1 MSEFSNLLEK
11 RRTIYALGNKTSY
24 TKEEIVNAIRH
35 AVRQSPSAS
44 NSQTTRAVV
53 LFDDANKKAWN
64 HIYDVQKEV
73 LPEQVWNMMS
83 GVIENARDSA
93 VGTVLFFEDRDAV
106 EAMPTSEATR
116 ENYKQNNAGIAQYA
130 VWLSLAEMDLGA
142 SLQHFN
148 VGYEQGFD
156 KAIREMFE
164 LPESF
169 ELIAQ
174 MPFGSI
180 EQAASEKE
188 HIDTDI
194 QVKVRQNVNE

>member
-1 MSEFSNLLEK
+1 MSEFRKLLEQ
-11 RRTIYALGNKTSY
+11 RRTIYALGNNTPY
-24 TKEEIVNAIRH
+24 TKEEITTAIRH
-35 AVRQSPSAS
+35 AVRQAPSAS

-53 LFDDANKKAWN
+53 LFDEANKKLWN
-64 HIYDVQKEV
+64 HIYDVQKQV
-73 LPEQVWNMMS
+73 LPESMWGMMS
-83 GVIENARDSA
+83 GVMENARDGA
-93 VGTVLFFEDRDAV
+93 VGTVLFFEDREAV
-106 EAMPTSEATR
+106 EAMPTNEATR

-130 VWLSLAEMDLGA
+130 VWLTLAEMELGS

-156 KAIREMFE
+156 KAIREMFN

-180 EQAASEKE
+180 EQPAGEKE
-188 HIDTDI
+188 HIDTET
-194 QVKVRQNVNE
+194 QVRVFTK